1 MLALV
6 FGSMAAPRQQT
17 YRLPGF
23 GVSTAELQ
31 RTLVLPLLWRSKAL
45 HGQPLTGA
53 PARIRQVLLFRDSLL
68 GLEHRD
74 AVRTLSAAY
83 SHKLGPGLHRQGVYV
98 WVHTTKPNGLYV
110 GCYGIGD
117 GATVRS
123 LTVRTSEHVRMPTIL
138 CTFMTMDSLPIVLI
152 VWACGSLWPRMV

>member
-98 WVHTTKPNGLYV
+98 WVQRCMTVFLQTPTQLTEQAATGRAWLCLQSPEHRQALHVPTT
-110 GCYGIGD
+110 
-117 GATVRS
+117 
-123 LTVRTSEHVRMPTIL
+123 
-138 CTFMTMDSLPIVLI
+138 
-152 VWACGSLWPRMV
+152 